1 MTEGCVNGSD
11 KVIHRCGFRLPSCLW
26 GKQKGAPGTHT
37 GVRLGTHTHLR
48 ARVSP
53 APFCDSGTVSVGN
66 PTPQGIRLGNT
77 RLRVN
82 TGKE

>member
-1 MTEGCVNGSD
+1 MVRIKLSTGVAFGYRH
-11 KVIHRCGFRLPSCLW
+11 VCGENKR
-26 GKQKGAPGTHT
+26 
-37 GVRLGTHTHLR
+37 VRLGIHTRLR

-53 APFCDSGTVSVGN
+53 APFCDGGTASVRTVSVGN